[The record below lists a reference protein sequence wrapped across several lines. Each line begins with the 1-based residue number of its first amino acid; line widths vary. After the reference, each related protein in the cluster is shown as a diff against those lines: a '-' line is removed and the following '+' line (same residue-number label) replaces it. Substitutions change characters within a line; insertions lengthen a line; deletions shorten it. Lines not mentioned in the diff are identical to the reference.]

1 MDAVFDP
8 RRAAR
13 LAREGRSAAARA
25 QDAAMDQVKTAVRA
39 AIRRLTMGRRLP
51 PGGPWDTAQAIR
63 RSLAETPGILVC
75 EARRLDRDGD
85 RVQVLMAGLQTEDID
100 LGRGDEPWLSLSCD
114 RLLIDRRR
122 IIHLNLHGHL
132 LVHAHAQKRFAQRQ
146 EDAGYAAFCNAL
158 LTALPA
164 CALVSLAWPTE
175 GDVMIPAPGGA
186 FLGQRL
192 TRPYGPHHEILAYQ
206 VQGPSSK
213 EIDPPPS
220 PLDRPGG
227 RVRLELRTFVPS
239 ASLSLI
245 QDAVVEASTRAVAR
259 TPERA
264 DATVALAWTLLLGD
278 ATGTPNP
285 DEIAAASAEIADV
298 AVGTAWSECVRH
310 RRRTPAAQASPRR
323 TYGAHPP
330 RTSDAAVRTDDG
342 T

>member
-1 MDAVFDP
+1 MDAVLDP

-25 QDAAMDQVKTAVRA
+25 QDAAMDQVKRAVRA
-39 AIRRLTMGRRLP
+39 AVHRLVLGRRLP

-63 RSLAETPGILVC
+63 RSLTETPGILVC
-75 EARRLDRDGD
+75 EVRRLDRDGN
-85 RVQVLMAGLQTEDID
+85 RVQVLAAGLRAEDID

-114 RLLIDRRR
+114 RFLIDRRR
-122 IIHLNLHGHL
+122 AIHLDLHGHL

-146 EDAGYAAFCNAL
+146 GDAGYGAFCNAM
-158 LTALPA
+158 LTTLPA
-164 CALVSLAWPTE
+164 CALVALAWPTE

-192 TRPYGPHHEILAYQ
+192 TRPYGPRHEVRAYQ
-206 VQGPSSK
+206 AQGLSSR
-213 EIDPPPS
+213 EIDPPPT

-239 ASLSLI
+239 VTLSPA
-245 QDAVVEASTRAVAR
+245 QDAVVEALTRAVAR
-259 TPERA
+259 TPARA

-285 DEIAAASAEIADV
+285 AEIAAASAEVADV
-298 AVGTAWSECVRH
+298 AAGTAWSECA
-310 RRRTPAAQASPRR
+310 RRRRQALAAQASPRR
-323 TYGAHPP
+323 TGGAHPP
-330 RTSDAAVRTDDG
+330 RARDAVARTDDG